1 MKQDRYSYPCIITL
15 DKEDGIY
22 YVNFPDLDDCFT
34 DGDTLEEAL
43 YNAQD
48 VLGLVLYS
56 KEENGIEINPPKND
70 FIETKENQALSYVSV
85 WMPLVRDEI
94 ENKSVKKTILSYPNP
109 LLPITY
115 FPIGLANSNKGRCTA
130 NIYSVLRPK

>member
-22 YVNFPDLDDCFT
+22 YVNFPDLEDCFT

-56 KEENGIEINPPKND
+56 KEENGIEISPPKND
-70 FIETKENQALSYVSV
+70 FIATKENQALSYISV

-94 ENKSVKKTILSYPNP
+94 ENKSVKKTITIPKWLNDLAEDKGVNFSR
-109 LLPITY
+109 LLQVSLKKY
-115 FPIGLANSNKGRCTA
+115 LGVDL
-130 NIYSVLRPK
+130 

>member
-22 YVNFPDLDDCFT
+22 YVNFPDLEDCFT

-94 ENKSVKKTILSYPNP
+94 ENKSVKKTITIPKWLNDLAEDKGVNFSR
-109 LLPITY
+109 LLQVSLKKY
-115 FPIGLANSNKGRCTA
+115 LGVDL
-130 NIYSVLRPK
+130 

>member
-70 FIETKENQALSYVSV
+70 FIATKENQALSYVSV

-94 ENKSVKKTILSYPNP
+94 ENKSVKKTITIPKWLNDLAEDKGVNFSR
-109 LLPITY
+109 LLQVSLKKY
-115 FPIGLANSNKGRCTA
+115 LGVDL
-130 NIYSVLRPK
+130 

>member
-1 MKQDRYSYPCIITL
+1 MKQDRYSYPCIITF

-22 YVNFPDLDDCFT
+22 YVNFPDLEDCFT

-56 KEENGIEINPPKND
+56 KEENGMEINPPKND
-70 FIETKENQALSYVSV
+70 FITTKENQALSYVSV

-94 ENKSVKKTILSYPNP
+94 ENKSVKKTITIPKWLNDLAEDKGVNFSR
-109 LLPITY
+109 LLQVSLKKY
-115 FPIGLANSNKGRCTA
+115 LGVDL
-130 NIYSVLRPK
+130 

>member
-15 DKEDGIY
+15 DEEDGIY
-22 YVNFPDLDDCFT
+22 YVNFPDLEDCFT

-70 FIETKENQALSYVSV
+70 FIATKENQALSYVSV

-94 ENKSVKKTILSYPNP
+94 ENKSIKKTITIPKWLNDLAEDKGVNFSR
-109 LLPITY
+109 LLQVSLKKY
-115 FPIGLANSNKGRCTA
+115 LGVDL
-130 NIYSVLRPK
+130 

>member
-22 YVNFPDLDDCFT
+22 YVNFPDLEDCFT

-70 FIETKENQALSYVSV
+70 FIATKENQALSYVSV

-94 ENKSVKKTILSYPNP
+94 ENKSVKKTITIPKWLNDLAEDKGVNFSR
-109 LLPITY
+109 LLQVSLKKY
-115 FPIGLANSNKGRCTA
+115 LGVDL
-130 NIYSVLRPK
+130 

>member
-22 YVNFPDLDDCFT
+22 YVNFPDLEDCFT
-34 DGDTLEEAL
+34 DGETLQEAL

-70 FIETKENQALSYVSV
+70 FIATNENQALSYVSV

-94 ENKSVKKTILSYPNP
+94 ENKSVKKTITIPKWLNDLAEDKGVNFSR
-109 LLPITY
+109 LLQVSLKKY
-115 FPIGLANSNKGRCTA
+115 LGVDL
-130 NIYSVLRPK
+130 

>member
-22 YVNFPDLDDCFT
+22 YVNFPDLEDCFT

-56 KEENGIEINPPKND
+56 KEENGIEINPQKND
-70 FIETKENQALSYVSV
+70 FIATKENQALSYVSV
-85 WMPLVRDEI
+85 WMPLVPDEI
-94 ENKSVKKTILSYPNP
+94 ENKSIKKTITIPKWLNDLAEDKGVNFSR
-109 LLPITY
+109 LLQVSLKKY
-115 FPIGLANSNKGRCTA
+115 LGVDL
-130 NIYSVLRPK
+130 

>member
-22 YVNFPDLDDCFT
+22 YVNFPDLEDCFT

-56 KEENGIEINPPKND
+56 KEENGIEINPQKND
-70 FIETKENQALSYVSV
+70 FIATKENQALSYVSV

-94 ENKSVKKTILSYPNP
+94 ENKSIKKTITIPKWLNDLAEDKGVNFSR
-109 LLPITY
+109 LLQVSLKKY
-115 FPIGLANSNKGRCTA
+115 LGVDL
-130 NIYSVLRPK
+130 

>member
-1 MKQDRYSYPCIITL
+1 MKKDRYSYPCVITL

-22 YVNFPDLDDCFT
+22 YVNFPDLEDCFT

-56 KEENGIEINPPKND
+56 KEENGMEINPPKND
-70 FIETKENQALSYVSV
+70 FIATNENQALSYISV
-85 WMPLVRDEI
+85 WMPLIRDEI
-94 ENKSVKKTILSYPNP
+94 ENKSIKKTVTIPKWLNDLAEDKNVNFSKILQTSLKEY
-109 LLPITY
+109 L
-115 FPIGLANSNKGRCTA
+115 GV
-130 NIYSVLRPK
+130 NI